1 MRKTCGWNEQVTVT
15 FAGHDAVI
23 MYACGEAPGSAGR
36 QYVYLVIAILLGI
49 AIAAWL
55 VSYAAILVLYGHD
68 RTATSGDGSAYGL
81 TSS

>member
-1 MRKTCGWNEQVTVT
+1 MMPSSCMR
-15 FAGHDAVI
+15 AVRRLVAQDDSTSGN
-23 MYACGEAPGSAGR
+23 YSR
-36 QYVYLVIAILLGI
+36 FDLVIAILLGI

>member
-1 MRKTCGWNEQVTVT
+1 MPSSCMR
-15 FAGHDAVI
+15 AVRRLVAQNDSTSGN
-23 MYACGEAPGSAGR
+23 YSR
-36 QYVYLVIAILLGI
+36 FDLVIAILLGI

>member
-1 MRKTCGWNEQVTVT
+1 MMPSSCMR
-15 FAGHDAVI
+15 AVRRLVAQNDSTSGN
-23 MYACGEAPGSAGR
+23 YSR
-36 QYVYLVIAILLGI
+36 FDLVIAILLGI

>member
-1 MRKTCGWNEQVTVT
+1 MPSSCMRAVRRLVAQDDST
-15 FAGHDAVI
+15 FGNYSRFD
-23 MYACGEAPGSAGR
+23 
-36 QYVYLVIAILLGI
+36 LVIAILLGI

>member
-1 MRKTCGWNEQVTVT
+1 MR
-15 FAGHDAVI
+15 AVRRLVAQNDSTSGN
-23 MYACGEAPGSAGR
+23 YSR
-36 QYVYLVIAILLGI
+36 FDLVIAILLGI

>member
-1 MRKTCGWNEQVTVT
+1 MPSSCMR
-15 FAGHDAVI
+15 AVRRLVAQDDSTSGN
-23 MYACGEAPGSAGR
+23 YSR
-36 QYVYLVIAILLGI
+36 FDFVIAILLGI

>member
-1 MRKTCGWNEQVTVT
+1 MPSSCMR
-15 FAGHDAVI
+15 AVRRLVAQDDSTSGN
-23 MYACGEAPGSAGR
+23 YSR
-36 QYVYLVIAILLGI
+36 FDLVIAILLGI